1 MARIVKMTADRF
13 EEMNQIDIEAWSDWA
28 SKKFGRAMVFP
39 TKQPVYGTYLD
50 GDPDGSFIALD
61 DQERPVGYIFTR
73 TFGKV
78 GFFGP
83 FGVVPRAQASHVGK
97 ALVEATV
104 RYMERAGCTTIGLET
119 MPETAYNLGLYTK
132 LGFRLF
138 TLTLRLHRHV
148 GPGGAELPANVRVV
162 ERPDDAFLARVRDVS
177 LTLEPGLDQSK
188 EIALLR
194 TYPIGSVLAYET
206 PKEGVRGFALL
217 YHFPDTVGLYPP
229 SDAQDVRVRILGM
242 DATRCGQRD
251 LETFMGAVEAYTR
264 SLGRASVTV
273 SLYAEYHA
281 SLMTLFRLGYKVHDG
296 FPSLVKLAQ
305 GDYHVPHPEAVSLYE
320 WAG

>member
-13 EEMNQIDIEAWSDWA
+13 DGMNRIDVEAWSDWA
-28 SKKFGRAMVFP
+28 TKKFGRAMVFP

-50 GDPDGSFIALD
+50 GDPEGSFIALD
-61 DQERPVGYIFTR
+61 EHEQPVGYIFTR
-73 TFGKV
+73 TLGKV

-119 MPETAYNLGLYTK
+119 MPETAYNLGLYSK

-138 TLTLRLHRHV
+138 TLTLRLHRQIGD
-148 GPGGAELPANVRVV
+148 GPRELPANVAVV
-162 ERPDDAFLARVRDVS
+162 RRPDDPLLARVREIS

-188 EIALLR
+188 EVGLLR
-194 TYPIGSVLAYET
+194 QYPLGAVLTYEGRG
-206 PKEGVRGFALL
+206 GVRGFALC
-217 YHFPDTVGLYPP
+217 YAFPDTVGLYPP
-229 SDAQDVRVRILGM
+229 SDKNDLRIRMLGM
-242 DATRCGQRD
+242 DESHCRQPD
-251 LETFMGAVEAYTR
+251 LGRFIGACEAYAR
-264 SLGRASVTV
+264 SLGRSTVTL
-273 SLYAEYHA
+273 SLYSEYFA
-281 SLMTLFRLGYKVHDG
+281 SLQTLFRLGYRVHDG

-305 GDYHVPHPEAVSLYE
+305 RDYHVPHPEAVSLYE